1 MKIKVDTGQSAQQV
15 SQAAGEFAPMIK
27 AGEDRGITRTN
38 MYEMA
43 RRNMIETFKIG
54 RTRYVMLDS
63 LRSLRQRADANGVIR
78 LDPETGAKWVPL
90 NEKAPL
96 AGGARGTALVQA
108 DAENITPR
116 PCPRLAQNR
125 SA

>member
-1 MKIKVDTGQSAQQV
+1 MKIKVDTGQRAQQV
-15 SQAAGEFAPMIK
+15 SKVAGEFAPMIK

-63 LRSLRQRADANGVIR
+63 LRSLPERADANGVIR
-78 LDPETGAKWVPL
+78 LDPETGAK
-90 NEKAPL
+90 
-96 AGGARGTALVQA
+96 
-108 DAENITPR
+108 
-116 PCPRLAQNR
+116 
-125 SA
+125 